1 MNVSANRDQKNP
13 LSRTLVVFD
22 DLNVLLPNDEIG
34 DFFKRNT
41 SLFFELLVLIFVP
54 QKVHD

>member
-1 MNVSANRDQKNP
+1 MNVSANRDQKHP

-41 SLFFELLVLIFVP
+41 SLFLELLVLIFVP